1 MKIRPNNLSL
11 LPLVGI
17 FTLMA
22 CQSAPSPHPDD
33 ANAEQEQLKAELAIL
48 KQKQQKYDA
57 VVDEWQDM
65 REGLQRLLVVEE
77 ELGLLIEQLDR
88 MTMSEDNQAAKPRSE
103 PVQVAAQKTSDQQAL
118 EQRAPQSE
126 SAESSSAIPTAEKF
140 RLESD
145 LTPQYAL
152 QLTAVTSPSRLK
164 TLWQDLRNKH
174 PMLLAEMPANYEH
187 VKVKN
192 TDYYR
197 LKVGAF
203 TTEQAA
209 TKHCTALK
217 AQGLSCIVNQ
227 YHAAPLTGLEQ

>member
-33 ANAEQEQLKAELAIL
+33 TNAEQEQLKAELAIL

-57 VVDEWQDM
+57 VVDEWQNM

-77 ELGLLIEQLDR
+77 ELGLLIEQLDK
-88 MTMSEDNQAAKPRSE
+88 MAMSEDNQAAKPRSE
-103 PVQVAAQKTSDQQAL
+103 PAQAAAQKASEQQT
-118 EQRAPQSE
+118 PQSE
-126 SAESSSAIPTAEKF
+126 SVESSSAIPDAEKF

-174 PMLLAEMPANYEH
+174 PVLLAELPANYEH
-187 VKVKN
+187 VKIKN